1 MNTEITS
8 ALESF
13 EKTEKMYQDIDNA
26 MVGLEHLLELHEL
39 AKSPSH
45 DMQTFN
51 TFKFSVESVM
61 DKLHGGDASA
71 YYTYSAEGI
80 WDTIVEGFEKIKAAI
95 IAFFKMIYDAAKG
108 FLGRIFGVGDTLEK
122 VAEIKVTPEEDAKIK
137 AAAEQIDIVSEHFG
151 TPEEIAA
158 AWSNLDELKGDVSNE
173 SLTPSLESI
182 ANIDVGQLMK
192 RVKARDNTLT
202 NEELRIA
209 VAIRRIM
216 NMNHL
221 NPLAAAF
228 FADDAKAESIGMV
241 NVNYDKV
248 VRFFNNIGHAPD
260 VDALNV
266 YLKQTNRAIQYLK
279 SGNEKA
285 AMNNADKTV
294 AKALLMDVVD
304 TPTVV
309 KEDSASKVYR
319 IGRNGVEYNIRLDIS
334 PETNAFRSISSLRL
348 TFGHTGL
355 SNTDFHMNLKASDS
369 LSKCVNFAKEVTRHD
384 FKGNAKR
391 KYEELQT
398 LKKASEENIKAIEAV
413 MSNSEDEKFN
423 AHARKGIQ
431 YLRSNLTVIQAAFR
445 ILQMDQE
452 LVMGVGSA
460 VNTHGKIMTTLLS
473 SKLNNHSVKK

>member
-1 MNTEITS
+1 MNTENTEIQS

-61 DKLHGGDASA
+61 DKLHGSDASA

-80 WDTIVEGFEKIKAAI
+80 WDTIVEGFQKVKAAI
-95 IAFFKMIYDAAKG
+95 IAFFKMIYEAAKG

-122 VAEIKVTPEEDAKIK
+122 VAEIKVTPEEDK
-137 AAAEQIDIVSEHFG
+137 AIQTAAEQIDIIAEHFG

-158 AWSNLDELKGDVSNE
+158 IWGNLDELKGDDSNE
-173 SLTPSLESI
+173 SLKPSLESI

-216 NMNHL
+216 SMNHL

-228 FADDAKAESIGMV
+228 FAEDTKVEKVGMV

-266 YLKQTNRAIQYLK
+266 YLKQTNLAIQYLK

-355 SNTDFHMNLKASDS
+355 SDTDFHMNLKGSDS
-369 LSKCVNFAKEVTRHD
+369 LSKCVSFAKEVTRHD
-384 FKGNAKR
+384 FKGQAKR

-398 LKKASEENIKAIEAV
+398 LKKVSEENIKAIEAV
-413 MSNSEDEKFN
+413 MNNSEDEKFN

-460 VNTHGKIMTTLLS
+460 VNTHGKIMTTLLRS
-473 SKLNNHSVKK
+473 AA

>member
-1 MNTEITS
+1 MSTELTT

-13 EKTEKMYQDIDNA
+13 EQTEKMYRDIDNA

-80 WDTIVEGFEKIKAAI
+80 WDTIVEGFKKIKAAI

-122 VAEIKVTPEEDAKIK
+122 VAEIKVTPEEDEKIK
-137 AAAEQIDIVSEHFG
+137 AAAEQVDIVAEHFG
-151 TPEEIAA
+151 TPEEIQA
-158 AWSNLDELKGDVSNE
+158 AWGNLDDWKIIDDSNE
-173 SLTPSLESI
+173 SYAPSLESI

-216 NMNHL
+216 SMNHL

-228 FADDAKAESIGMV
+228 FAEDVSVEKKGAV

-334 PETNAFRSISSLRL
+334 PETNAFRSVSSLRL

-355 SNTDFHMNLKASDS
+355 SNTDFHMNLKGSDS
-369 LSKCVNFAKEVTRHD
+369 LSKCVSFAKEVTRHD
-384 FKGNAKR
+384 FKGQAKR
-391 KYEELQT
+391 KYEELQS
-398 LKKASEENIKAIEAV
+398 LKKASEDNIKAIEAV
-413 MSNSEDEKFN
+413 MNNSEDEKFN
-423 AHARKGIQ
+423 THARKGIQ

-460 VNTHGKIMTTLLS
+460 VNTHGKIMTTLLRS
-473 SKLNNHSVKK
+473 AA